1 MADAVTS
8 QTIFDGKK
16 KTIIKLT
23 NISDGTGEAAVLK
36 VDVSGLS
43 PAASKVRINKVWY
56 MTEGMAV
63 RLLWDATADVVAL
76 LLPQNTSD
84 TLDFESIGGIQNNG
98 GAGVTGDLLLT
109 TVGHTAGDTY
119 CIILELVKNPS

>member
-8 QTIFDGKK
+8 QTIFDGKR
-16 KTIIKLT
+16 KTVIKLT

-43 PAASKVRINKVWY
+43 PAASKVKINKIWY
-56 MTEGMAV
+56 MTDGMTV
-63 RLLWDATADVVAL
+63 QILWDATTDVVAL
-76 LLPQNTSD
+76 LIPQNDSGF
-84 TLDFESIGGIQNNG
+84 LDFESIGGIINNA
-98 GAGVTGDLLLT
+98 GAGVTGDVMLT

-119 CIILELVKNPS
+119 CIILELVKE